1 MNSIKF
7 LLFMLPMVFGDGVST
22 HVLDTAIGQ
31 PGRGVNLN
39 VYHQAADGSVQDN
52 RWVLLRSL

>member
-1 MNSIKF
+1 
-7 LLFMLPMVFGDGVST
+7 MLPMVFGDGVST

>member
-1 MNSIKF
+1 MKF
-7 LLFMLPMVFGDGVST
+7 LLFLLPIVFGDGVST

-31 PGRGVNLN
+31 PGRGVNLK
-39 VYHQAADGSVQDN
+39 VYHQAADGPVQDN